1 VPRLKLA
8 LKGLGG
14 GNALPKG
21 TKKADLV
28 AALSTLVAA
37 KVAQPAAPDASGPA
51 DAVEESEFEDWSSGR
66 DDSERG
72 EAWRPHGYGR
82 N

>member
-1 VPRLKLA
+1 MLL
-8 LKGLGG
+8 
-14 GNALPKG
+14 KG

-51 DAVEESEFEDWSSGR
+51 DAGEESEFEDWSSGS
-66 DDSERG
+66 DDSE
-72 EAWRPHGYGR
+72 EEHGDPMDMDEIDLQYLVVDDL
-82 N
+82 